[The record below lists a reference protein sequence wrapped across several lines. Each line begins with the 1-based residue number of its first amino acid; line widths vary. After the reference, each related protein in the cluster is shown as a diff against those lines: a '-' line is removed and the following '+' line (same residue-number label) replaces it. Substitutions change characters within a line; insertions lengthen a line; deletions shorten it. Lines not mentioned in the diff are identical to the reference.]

1 MRRPL
6 RLSAAAARPRRLPG
20 HACISARSRWL
31 QGAATALVC
40 LITASSA
47 SAESPTMTPFVDETP
62 PGERIDLRI
71 YDPVAFQCGTA
82 HVELSYRDQGTLRV
96 YYDNG
101 EPIKAVR
108 FVKGSG
114 TVGLIDDATGDV
126 LASESGASP
135 RTEIYD
141 LRADTYTVNGT
152 TKHNNVP
159 GLGRVTHAS
168 GSFTY
173 ELLAFDTSTLN
184 DPAHL
189 VFTTGEL
196 VHSSA
201 KSTPPDPDWCA
212 ILQALSPDAQAA

>member
-1 MRRPL
+1 MRRPP
-6 RLSAAAARPRRLPG
+6 RLSAAAALPHCLCG
-20 HACISARSRWL
+20 HVDISARNRWL
-31 QGAATALVC
+31 LGAATALAC
-40 LITASSA
+40 LVMASSA
-47 SAESPTMTPFVDETP
+47 PAQSPTMTPFVDETP

-71 YDPVAFQCGTA
+71 YDPIAFQCETA

-114 TVGLIDDATGDV
+114 TLWLIDDATGDV

-135 RTEIYD
+135 RTEIFD
-141 LRADTYTVNGT
+141 LRADAYTVNGAT
-152 TKHNNVP
+152 EHNNVP

-189 VFTTGEL
+189 AFIPGEL
-196 VHSSA
+196 LHSSA
-201 KSTPPDPDWCA
+201 KSTPPNPDWCA
-212 ILQALSPDAQAA
+212 ILQAP

>member
-1 MRRPL
+1 MRTPL
-6 RLSAAAARPRRLPG
+6 TLSAPAAPRLLPR
-20 HACISARSRWL
+20 HAHISAGSRL
-31 QGAATALVC
+31 LLAVATALVC
-40 LITASSA
+40 LITASLA
-47 SAESPTMTPFVDETP
+47 SAESPTKTPFVDETP
-62 PGERIDLRI
+62 PGQRIDLRDF
-71 YDPVAFQCGTA
+71 DPVAFQCGTA

-114 TVGLIDDATGDV
+114 TLWLIDDATGAV
-126 LASESGASP
+126 LASESGSSP

-141 LRADTYTVNGT
+141 LGAMTYTVDGT

-159 GLGRVTHAS
+159 GLGRVTHAG

-173 ELLAFDTSTLN
+173 ELLSFDTSTLD

-201 KSTPPDPDWCA
+201 QSTPPDPDWCA
-212 ILQALSPDAQAA
+212 ILQAL

>member
-1 MRRPL
+1 MQPPHTP
-6 RLSAAAARPRRLPG
+6 SAAAGLPRPALG
-20 HACISARSRWL
+20 YVSTSARRRWL
-31 QGAATALVC
+31 LGAAAALVL
-40 LITASSA
+40 LISASSA
-47 SAESPTMTPFVDETP
+47 SAESPTKIPFVDETP
-62 PGERIDLRI
+62 PGQRIDLRV

-96 YYDNG
+96 YYDND

-114 TVGLIDDATGDV
+114 TLWLIDDATDAV
-126 LASESGASP
+126 LAFESGASP

-141 LRADTYTVNGT
+141 LRAKTYTVDGT
-152 TKHNNVP
+152 TGHNNVP
-159 GLGRVTHAS
+159 GLGRVAHAG

-173 ELLAFDTSTLN
+173 ELLAFDTSTLE

-189 VFTTGEL
+189 IFTTGDL

-201 KSTPPDPDWCA
+201 KSTMPEPDWCA
-212 ILQALSPDAQAA
+212 ILGAL

>member
-6 RLSAAAARPRRLPG
+6 TLSAPAALPPLLRG
-20 HACISARSRWL
+20 RACSSACSRWL
-31 QGAATALVC
+31 LGAATALVC

-47 SAESPTMTPFVDETP
+47 PAQSPTKTAFVDETP

-71 YDPVAFQCGTA
+71 YDAVAFQCGTA
-82 HVELSYRDQGTLRV
+82 HIELSYRDQGTLRV
-96 YYDNG
+96 YYDDG

-114 TVGLIDDATGDV
+114 TLWLIDDATNAV

-173 ELLAFDTSTLN
+173 ELVSFDTSTLD

-189 VFTTGEL
+189 AFTIGEL
-196 VHSSA
+196 VHASA
-201 KSTPPDPDWCA
+201 KSTSPDPYWCA
-212 ILQALSPDAQAA
+212 ILQAL

>member
-1 MRRPL
+1 MRRPST
-6 RLSAAAARPRRLPG
+6 LSAAAALPHRLCG
-20 HACISARSRWL
+20 HASISARNRWL
-31 QGAATALVC
+31 LGAATALVC
-40 LITASSA
+40 LIMASSA

-71 YDPVAFQCGTA
+71 FDPIAFQCGTA

-96 YYDNG
+96 YYDNR

-114 TVGLIDDATGDV
+114 TLWLIDDATGDV

-135 RTEIYD
+135 RTEIFD
-141 LRADTYTVNGT
+141 LRADTYTVNGAT
-152 TKHNNVP
+152 EHNNAP

-168 GSFTY
+168 GTFTY

-184 DPAHL
+184 DPAHI
-189 VFTTGEL
+189 VFTLGEL
-196 VHSSA
+196 LHSSA
-201 KSTPPDPDWCA
+201 KSTAPDPDWCA
-212 ILQALSPDAQAA
+212 ILQAL

>member
-1 MRRPL
+1 MQQL
-6 RLSAAAARPRRLPG
+6 LTLNAAAAPPPLLRSRAG
-20 HACISARSRWL
+20 ISARSRWL
-31 QGAATALVC
+31 LGAATALVC

-47 SAESPTMTPFVDETP
+47 PAQPPTKTAFVDETP

-71 YDPVAFQCGTA
+71 YDPVGFQCGPA
-82 HVELSYRDQGTLRV
+82 HIELSYRDQGTLRV
-96 YYDNG
+96 YYDHG
-101 EPIKAVR
+101 GPIKAVR

-114 TVGLIDDATGDV
+114 TLWLIDDTTRAV

-141 LRADTYTVNGT
+141 LRADTYTINGT

-168 GSFTY
+168 GTFTY
-173 ELLAFDTSTLN
+173 ELLSFETSTLD

-189 VFTTGEL
+189 GFTAGKL
-196 VHSSA
+196 VRTSA
-201 KSTPPDPDWCA
+201 TSTPPDPDWCA
-212 ILQALSPDAQAA
+212 ILKAL

>member
-6 RLSAAAARPRRLPG
+6 TLSAAAALPPLLRRC
-20 HACISARSRWL
+20 ANTSARSSRL
-31 QGAATALVC
+31 LAAATALAC

-47 SAESPTMTPFVDETP
+47 LAQSPTRIAFVDVTP

-71 YDPVAFQCGTA
+71 YDPVGFQCGTA
-82 HVELSYRDQGTLRV
+82 HIELSYRDQGTLRV
-96 YYDNG
+96 YYENG

-114 TVGLIDDATGDV
+114 TLWLIDDTTNAV

-173 ELLAFDTSTLN
+173 ELLSFDTSTLD

-189 VFTTGEL
+189 AFTTGKL
-196 VHSSA
+196 VHASA

-212 ILQALSPDAQAA
+212 ILQAL

>member
-1 MRRPL
+1 MRIPL
-6 RLSAAAARPRRLPG
+6 TPSAAAAPPRRLPG
-20 HACISARSRWL
+20 HAHTSARSRWL
-31 QGAATALVC
+31 LAAATGLVC
-40 LITASSA
+40 LITASLA
-47 SAESPTMTPFVDETP
+47 SAEPPTKTPFVDETP
-62 PGERIDLRI
+62 PGQRIDLRDF
-71 YDPVAFQCGTA
+71 DPVAFQCGTA

-114 TVGLIDDATGDV
+114 TLWLIDDATGAV
-126 LASESGASP
+126 LGFESGASP

-141 LRADTYTVNGT
+141 LRAKTYTVDGT
-152 TKHNNVP
+152 TQHNNVP
-159 GLGRVTHAS
+159 GLGRVTHAG

-173 ELLAFDTSTLN
+173 ELLSFDLTMLD

-189 VFTTGEL
+189 VPDTGDL

-212 ILQALSPDAQAA
+212 ILQAL

>member
-1 MRRPL
+1 MRRL
-6 RLSAAAARPRRLPG
+6 LTLNAAAALPPLLRSR
-20 HACISARSRWL
+20 AYISARSRWML
-31 QGAATALVC
+31 GAATALVC

-47 SAESPTMTPFVDETP
+47 LAQSPTKTAFVDETP

-71 YDPVAFQCGTA
+71 YDPVGFQCGPA
-82 HVELSYRDQGTLRV
+82 HIELTYHDQGTLRV

-114 TVGLIDDATGDV
+114 TLWLIDDTTSAV
-126 LASESGASP
+126 LASLSGASP

-173 ELLAFDTSTLN
+173 ELLSFDTSTLD
-184 DPAHL
+184 DPARL
-189 VFTTGEL
+189 AFTTGKR
-196 VHSSA
+196 VHASA
-201 KSTPPDPDWCA
+201 KSSPPDPDWCA
-212 ILQALSPDAQAA
+212 ILKAL

>member
-1 MRRPL
+1 MRRSL
-6 RLSAAAARPRRLPG
+6 TLSAAAGLPPLRRRCVN
-20 HACISARSRWL
+20 ASARSPRVL
-31 QGAATALVC
+31 AAATALVC

-47 SAESPTMTPFVDETP
+47 LAQSPTRIAFVDETA

-71 YDPVAFQCGTA
+71 YDAVGFQCGTA
-82 HVELSYRDQGTLRV
+82 HIELSYRDQGTLRV
-96 YYDNG
+96 YYGNS

-114 TVGLIDDATGDV
+114 TFWLIDDRTNAV

-141 LRADTYTVNGT
+141 LRSHTYTVNGT
-152 TKHNNVP
+152 TKHNNIP
-159 GLGRVTHAS
+159 GLGRVAHAG
-168 GSFTY
+168 GSYTY
-173 ELLAFDTSTLN
+173 ELLSFDTSTLD

-189 VFTTGEL
+189 GFATGKL
-196 VHSSA
+196 LHASA

-212 ILQALSPDAQAA
+212 ILRAL

>member
-6 RLSAAAARPRRLPG
+6 TLSAAAALPRLLSG
-20 HACISARSRWL
+20 YAYMYARGWWL
-31 QGAATALVC
+31 LGAVTALFC

-47 SAESPTMTPFVDETP
+47 TAEAPTKTSFVDEVP
-62 PGERIDLRI
+62 SGQRIDLREF
-71 YDPVAFQCGTA
+71 DAVAFQCGTA

-96 YYDNG
+96 YHDNG

-114 TVGLIDDATGDV
+114 TLWLVDDATGAV
-126 LASESGASP
+126 LASESGSSP

-141 LRADTYTVNGT
+141 LRAHTYTVNGT
-152 TKHNNVP
+152 TKHNNIP
-159 GLGRVTHAS
+159 GLGRVAHAG

-173 ELLAFDTSTLN
+173 ELLSFDTSTLR
-184 DPAHL
+184 DPAHPI
-189 VFTTGEL
+189 FTTGEL

-201 KSTPPDPDWCA
+201 KGTAPDPDWCA
-212 ILQALSPDAQAA
+212 ILEAL

>member
-1 MRRPL
+1 
-6 RLSAAAARPRRLPG
+6 
-20 HACISARSRWL
+20 
-31 QGAATALVC
+31 
-40 LITASSA
+40 
-47 SAESPTMTPFVDETP
+47 MTPFVDETP
-62 PGERIDLRI
+62 PGERIDLRSF
-71 YDPVAFQCGTA
+71 DPIAFQCGTA

-114 TVGLIDDATGDV
+114 TLWLIDDATGDV

-135 RTEIYD
+135 RTESFD
-141 LRADTYTVNGT
+141 LRADTYTVNGAT
-152 TKHNNVP
+152 EHNNVP

-168 GSFTY
+168 GTFTY

-184 DPAHL
+184 DPAHI

-196 VHSSA
+196 LHSST
-201 KSTPPDPDWCA
+201 KSTAPAPDWCA
-212 ILQALSPDAQAA
+212 ILRAV

>member
-1 MRRPL
+1 MRGRAC
-6 RLSAAAARPRRLPG
+6 LSV
-20 HACISARSRWL
+20 RSLWL
-31 QGAATALVC
+31 LGAATALVC
-40 LITASSA
+40 LITASWA
-47 SAESPTMTPFVDETP
+47 SAQSPTKTPFVDETP
-62 PGERIDLRI
+62 PNQRIDLRI

-114 TVGLIDDATGDV
+114 TLWLIDDATRGV

-141 LRADTYTVNGT
+141 LRAHTYTVTGT

-159 GLGRVTHAS
+159 GLGRVAHAG

-173 ELLAFDTSTLN
+173 ELLSFDASTLN

-189 VFTTGEL
+189 VFTTGKL
-196 VHSSA
+196 LHSSA

-212 ILQALSPDAQAA
+212 ILEAL